1 MDRIYI
7 YLIYWYL
14 VRSLGQGFYNCLSFC
29 SQGRVCIP
37 ACNGQGMC
45 IPACNGAGRCLPG
58 VSTQGVVCLGGVC
71 LSARG
76 VSAQGVSAQGVSA
89 QGVSAGGCLPPPHRD
104 GHWSGQYATYWNA
117 FLFHVFY
124 ELYSG
129 WQWETFF
136 GCGQRFQC
144 IGGIKLIIAM
154 HSFQCFIFSY
164 QVIGMVKI
172 AKWNFPTKYRK
183 KILHKKF

>member
-1 MDRIYI
+1 MGKGC
-7 YLIYWYL
+7 
-14 VRSLGQGFYNCLSFC
+14 VFQHAMGKGCVFQHAMGQG
-29 SQGRVCIP
+29 GVCR
-37 ACNGQGMC
+37 
-45 IPACNGAGRCLPG
+45 RCLP
-58 VSTQGVVCLGGVC
+58 
-71 LSARG
+71 RG
-76 VSAQGVSAQGVSA
+76 VSAWGVSACLPG
-89 QGVSAGGCLPPPHRD
+89 GCLPRGCLPRGCLPRGCLPKGYLLGGCLPPPHRD

-154 HSFQCFIFSY
+154 HSFQCFILSY

-183 KILHKKF
+183 KILNKKF